1 MHVHW
6 DIELISLSFLLVS
19 AVSAISGFLY
29 TKFYYLLPV
38 FGNMRSYVS
47 TLIPR
52 SSHSNSLLA
61 VQKTKRD
68 PSISVLAAQASHN
81 VASI

>member
-29 TKFYYLLPV
+29 TKFYYLLSMFLAICGLKYP
-38 FGNMRSYVS
+38 
-47 TLIPR
+47 
-52 SSHSNSLLA
+52 HSKVITQHSLLA
-61 VQKTKRD
+61 VQKTERD
-68 PSISVLAAQASHN
+68 PSILVLAAQASHN